1 VHAGEPAPVLWPEGR
16 SFPRILVN
24 LDAGRAFEA
33 RMAPPYCSEE
43 TMMRDRPSS
52 RLRSSLGPALAA
64 VALILCP
71 LAATSPARADDLL
84 GFYVGGAFGQSHV
97 RAQLNGLN
105 APATGTLASLG
116 GFDGTESAFQGMLGI
131 RALSFLGA
139 EVTYMDLGQH
149 SIRGPGLP
157 VSGIPG
163 SAITSEQV
171 SQKGEAA
178 FALLYL
184 PVPIIDVYL
193 KAGVSRI
200 ATDMHAT
207 YALIGVGTC
216 TIGNPNCALITAGRS
231 RSDVGFAFGAGLQWK
246 LGQWAVRGEYERFDA
261 AGANP
266 SLLSLGMTYW
276 LY

>member
-1 VHAGEPAPVLWPEGR
+1 
-16 SFPRILVN
+16 
-24 LDAGRAFEA
+24 
-33 RMAPPYCSEE
+33 MTPPYCSEE

-97 RAQLNGLN
+97 RAQLDGLN

-139 EVTYMDLGQH
+139 EVTYMDFGQH
-149 SIRGPGLP
+149 SIRGPGQP
-157 VSGIPG
+157 VPGLSG
-163 SAITSEQV
+163 SAITAEQV

-178 FALLYL
+178 FAMFYL
-184 PVPIIDVYL
+184 PVPVIDVYV

-200 ATDMHAT
+200 TTDMRAT
-207 YALIGVGTC
+207 ANLAI
-216 TIGNPNCALITAGRS
+216 NCAGGTITCNVINGS
-231 RSDVGFAFGAGLQWK
+231 RSSNDVGFAFGAGLQWK

-266 SLLSLGMTYW
+266 SLLTIGMTYW
-276 LY
+276 IF